1 MAPGTSDMGIRGLT
15 SLELIAPVELLVS
28 LWGINSSL
36 SRDPINPAGSV
47 TAQGQANQ
55 SVLNSARARTQHPL
69 SSAMPADLLPAD
81 SELAVAASGWCP
93 TCLGSPRPSR
103 SDSRSLSGRTGV
115 RIGDGWG
122 LLCGTRSPPD
132 RLHAGGGCVIS
143 RSGQLR

>member
-1 MAPGTSDMGIRGLT
+1 MGIRGLT

-69 SSAMPADLLPAD
+69 SSAMPADLLP
-81 SELAVAASGWCP
+81 
-93 TCLGSPRPSR
+93 
-103 SDSRSLSGRTGV
+103 GRF
-115 RIGDGWG
+115 RIGCCCVGVVSDM
-122 LLCGTRSPPD
+122 CGVSATKP
-132 RLHAGGGCVIS
+132 L
-143 RSGQLR
+143 